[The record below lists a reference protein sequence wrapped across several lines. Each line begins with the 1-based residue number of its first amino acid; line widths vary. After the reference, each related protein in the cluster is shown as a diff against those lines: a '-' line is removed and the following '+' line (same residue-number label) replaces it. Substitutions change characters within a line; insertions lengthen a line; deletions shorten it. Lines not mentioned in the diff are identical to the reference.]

1 MIDLVLTNLSS
12 SFMKTTVLD
21 TGISGRL
28 KMIGDFD
35 KTRCKFFLIKEE
47 KVFDKYNEILEKVSD
62 IIKKNFNGEF
72 AYNKKYPKINTKEGF
87 QWFYAPVILINSF
100 YRKDKTIILK
110 CF

>member
-62 IIKKNFNGEF
+62 IIKKKF
-72 AYNKKYPKINTKEGF
+72 
-87 QWFYAPVILINSF
+87 
-100 YRKDKTIILK
+100 
-110 CF
+110 